1 MVSIKKVAIVG
12 ATGYTGQELVRLL
25 LQHDQV
31 ELKALTSQS
40 YVGSKFSNV
49 YPNAARF
56 TDLLCSEGDIEKLST
71 EVDVIFVALP
81 HGHAAKAITRKVLD
95 NSRVIDLGADFRLKN
110 PEDYKTWY
118 QLEHANPGLIKGAV
132 YGLPELN
139 RADIASA
146 RLVAN
151 PGCYATCSIL
161 TLAPLMHSNLIDE
174 NSIIIDAKSGVTG
187 AGRSLALSVH
197 FDEVNESLKAYKVAS
212 HRHTPEIEQALKT
225 IANHPV
231 TLTFTPHL
239 IPMNR
244 GILVTAYANL
254 KSGVEAG
261 DINAAYQA
269 QYGNEYFI
277 RLFNDANAGG
287 SRSAVNAGNAGSG
300 GSGNSRSSSGSDSSS
315 SGSGSGNKSNE
326 DYTLPETRWVKGSN
340 FCDIGVTIDKRNNR
354 LIAIGAI
361 DNLVKG
367 AAGQAIQNM
376 NILFGFDETS
386 GLKQM
391 PIFPA

>member
-1 MVSIKKVAIVG
+1 MKKVAIVG

-31 ELKALTSQS
+31 EIKALTSQS

-81 HGHAAKAITRKVLD
+81 HGHAAKAITKKVLD
-95 NSRVIDLGADFRLKN
+95 NCRVIDLGADFRLKN

-118 QLEHANPGLIKGAV
+118 QLEHANPALLGGAV

-139 RADIASA
+139 RADIATA
-146 RLVAN
+146 RLIAN

-161 TLAPLMHSNLIDE
+161 TIAPLLHSNLIDE
-174 NSIIIDAKSGVTG
+174 TSIIIDAKSGVTG
-187 AGRSLALSVH
+187 AGRSLTLGVH

-212 HRHTPEIEQALKT
+212 HRHTPEIEQALQAVAT
-225 IANHPV
+225 HPI

-254 KSGVEAG
+254 KSGVKIS
-261 DINAAYQA
+261 DVNAAYKA
-269 QYGNEYFI
+269 RYGNEYFI
-277 RLFNDANAGG
+277 RLYNDANDNDL
-287 SRSAVNAGNAGSG
+287 SNAGVSG
-300 GSGNSRSSSGSDSSS
+300 GKSSEG
-315 SGSGSGNKSNE
+315 KSNE
-326 DYTLPETRWVKGSN
+326 AYTLPETRWVKGSN
-340 FCDIGVTIDKRNNR
+340 FCDIGVTIDERNNR

-376 NILFGFDETS
+376 NVLFGFDECT